1 LGQDVDEL
9 EAEKDR
15 FIWELDILGQ
25 QQSELEQT
33 VQAMEKQLGLGLGG
47 GQPQVGLLISNFNKF
62 IFKFNL
68 YF

>member
-33 VQAMEKQLGLGLGG
+33 VQPWRSSWDWDRAVDSHRLA
-47 GQPQVGLLISNFNKF
+47 
-62 IFKFNL
+62 
-68 YF
+68 Y

>member
-33 VQAMEKQLGLGLGG
+33 VQAMEKQLGLG
-47 GQPQVGLLISNFNKF
+47 
-62 IFKFNL
+62 
-68 YF
+68 